1 MRKFGA
7 LTVAILGLMLAGCAS
22 QHAVVASTPRSIEIR
37 GTAWNAE
44 DNQKAFSLAQAEC
57 AKHGRHAALVKDGG
71 SKPNAWWNFD
81 CVN

>member
-1 MRKFGA
+1 MKKLSYITLALAA
-7 LTVAILGLMLAGCAS
+7 LTFAGCAS
-22 QHAVVASTPRSIEIR
+22 QHAVVASTPRSIEVR

>member
-1 MRKFGA
+1 MNMYTTLITIAAVA
-7 LTVAILGLMLAGCAS
+7 LLSGCAS
-22 QHAVVASTPRSIEIR
+22 QHTVHASTPRSIEIR

-44 DNQKAFSLAQAEC
+44 DTRKAFALAEGEC

-81 CVN
+81 CVK